1 VRHCRMWLPL
11 RRQSIAST
19 RRHDH
24 VRPRMLLPAMPPRMR
39 LTLVQVY
46 LYIACMIYFC
56 EVELAFSSPSR
67 FFFPHSTSLFI
78 PCVFAEFTHVCV
90 YVWIYTHQVYR
101 VYMYV
106 YVYSQ
111 ACMFTCMHDNVY
123 VCMFTCTHT
132 GLRCACMCLHLCRPS
147 SHVNL

>member
-1 VRHCRMWLPL
+1 VAAPPPPIDCLHAKARPRAAKDATARHANQDAADLGNLHQGCRQLIVRHCRMWLPL

-24 VRPRMLLPAMPPRMR
+24 VRPRMLLLARPPRMR

-67 FFFPHSTSLFI
+67 FVFPHSTSLFI
-78 PCVFAEFTHVCV
+78 TCVAAEFTRVCV
-90 YVWIYTHQVYR
+90 YVWI
-101 VYMYV
+101 
-106 YVYSQ
+106 
-111 ACMFTCMHDNVY
+111 
-123 VCMFTCTHT
+123 
-132 GLRCACMCLHLCRPS
+132 
-147 SHVNL
+147 

>member
-1 VRHCRMWLPL
+1 MWLPL

-67 FFFPHSTSLFI
+67 F
-78 PCVFAEFTHVCV
+78 VFHTRLLCLYHVCLLSLHMCVCMCGYIHTKFTESTCMCMYTHRHVCLHACMTMCMCACLHAHTLV
-90 YVWIYTHQVYR
+90 YVVRVCAYIYAGR
-101 VYMYV
+101 VHM
-106 YVYSQ
+106 
-111 ACMFTCMHDNVY
+111 
-123 VCMFTCTHT
+123 
-132 GLRCACMCLHLCRPS
+132 
-147 SHVNL
+147 